1 MPTSL
6 IGLWQQGQSGGGSA
20 VGAVKGG
27 CLQSSSAKMRSHL
40 FLAAALSQPK

>member
-6 IGLWQQGQSGGGSA
+6 IGLWQQGQSGGSA